1 MIKKIGLQ
9 CFFLLQ
15 NNETFQKG
23 NARILYLNTNICKLI
38 HRIKEKQNR
47 CITTPKEDS
56 GVMHITPESPYCEC
70 YNVAYSVSAS
80 KQGQDLLLMDLIKY
94 YKKKYRWFANWRE
107 L

>member
-38 HRIKEKQNR
+38 RRIKEKQNR

-56 GVMHITPESPYCEC
+56 GVMRITPESPYCEC

-80 KQGQDLLLMDLIKY
+80 KHGQLLLTFG
-94 YKKKYRWFANWRE
+94 RSR
-107 L
+107 